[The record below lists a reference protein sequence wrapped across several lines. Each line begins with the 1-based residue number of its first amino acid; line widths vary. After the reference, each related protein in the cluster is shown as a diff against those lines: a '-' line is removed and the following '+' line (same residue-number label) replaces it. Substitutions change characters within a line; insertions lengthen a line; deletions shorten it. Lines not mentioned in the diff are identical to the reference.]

1 LSFIAEAALGGHQ
14 QVSEHSAPPPKH
26 PVSSPAVSILG
37 GMRQQREA
45 GSDTRELFLKPPQE
59 PPAAT
64 DATQAIAVN
73 YLIFQNEGGKLS
85 K

>member
-1 LSFIAEAALGGHQ
+1 
-14 QVSEHSAPPPKH
+14 
-26 PVSSPAVSILG
+26 
-37 GMRQQREA
+37 MRQQREA
-45 GSDTRELFLKPPQE
+45 GSDTRELLLKPPQE